1 VRPKSAAAVALAAAA
16 KEAAPAAAAATN
28 DTRQRVL
35 EAAELLIRT
44 EGLEALSFREVARRA
59 GVSHQ
64 APYHYFPDKQAI
76 LAALAQEG
84 FALLTERLRAARS
97 SAPTASARMEAIGQA
112 YVSVALE
119 RPAHFKIMFRPELVK
134 LDQFPQTVVCA
145 DEAFE
150 ELRLTVSELLAEGL
164 GAPEEMPVVAALC
177 WSVVHGLSGLLLDGP
192 LLYKLGKEG
201 SHELIAPV
209 MAFLRTLV
217 DARTAQHREPHRPAK
232 GRGK

>member
-1 VRPKSAAAVALAAAA
+1 VKPVSPKSAAAVAAVPKDAALA
-16 KEAAPAAAAATN
+16 PH

-35 EAAELLIRT
+35 EAAETLIRT

-76 LAALAQEG
+76 LAALAQDG
-84 FALLTERLRAARS
+84 FALLTERLREARR
-97 SAPTASARMEAIGQA
+97 SASTPSARMEALGQA

-119 RPAHFKIMFRPELVK
+119 RPAHFKLMFRPELVK
-134 LDQFPQTVVCA
+134 LDEFPLAAGCA

-150 ELRLTVSELLAEGL
+150 ELRLTVSEVLAEGL
-164 GAPEEMPVVAALC
+164 GEPEEMPVVAALC

-192 LLYKLGKEG
+192 LLYKLGKQG

-209 MAFLRTLV
+209 MAFLRALV
-217 DARTAQHREPHRPAK
+217 EARTAQVRAAHRPAK